1 MTDTLSF
8 KTVQFISVYNKAQ
21 YSSLFS
27 DNKTNDVLM
36 TIATNLIF
44 VLKGLLII
52 YSSKQRANN

>member
-1 MTDTLSF
+1 MTDILSF
-8 KTVQFISVYNKAQ
+8 KTVQFISEHNKAQ

-44 VLKGLLII
+44 VLKGSLII
-52 YSSKQRANN
+52 YSSKQ